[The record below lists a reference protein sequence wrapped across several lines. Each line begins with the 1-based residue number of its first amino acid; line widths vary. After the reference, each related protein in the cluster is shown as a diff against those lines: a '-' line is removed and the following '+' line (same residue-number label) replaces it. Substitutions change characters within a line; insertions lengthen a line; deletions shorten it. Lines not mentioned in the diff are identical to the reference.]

1 MKTIFKRL
9 SILIVVV
16 LFFSCSSDS
25 GDTPCVPI
33 SCINGGT
40 SRVDCGC
47 DCPQGFTGSNCS
59 TQITPTKI
67 TISKIRVKYFPNKN
81 AGSYW
86 DLLLPLVDANI
97 ALPDI
102 YLTLE
107 NSSLIEIYRSPTYYK
122 NVVSDGIAYYDFVPS
137 TPINITSVT
146 SGLFLN
152 LWDYDGAD
160 SNGISSD
167 DDMGFIVFNLYKSTG
182 GFPST
187 LTVLD
192 TSKSLGFELT
202 LSYTW

>member
-9 SILIVVV
+9 SVLTIAF
-16 LFFSCSSDS
+16 LFFNCSSDS
-25 GDTPCVPI
+25 TPCVPI
-33 SCINGGT
+33 SCLNGGT
-40 SRVDCGC
+40 STPDCGC
-47 DCPQGFTGSNCS
+47 NCPQGYTGSDCS

-67 TISKIRVKYFPNKN
+67 TISKIRVKYFPSKN

-146 SGLFLN
+146 SGLVLN

-187 LTVLD
+187 LTVVD
-192 TSKSLGFELT
+192 ASKSLGFELT

>member
-1 MKTIFKRL
+1 MKTVLSRL
-9 SILIVVV
+9 SVLIIAF
-16 LFFSCSSDS
+16 LFFNCSSDS
-25 GDTPCVPI
+25 GNAPCVPI
-33 SCINGGT
+33 TCLNGGIST
-40 SRVDCGC
+40 PECSCN
-47 DCPQGFTGSNCS
+47 CPQGYTGSDCS
-59 TQITPTKI
+59 TQITPANI
-67 TISKIRVKYFPNKN
+67 TITKIRVKYFPNTD

-86 DLLLPLVDANI
+86 DASFPTSAN
-97 ALPDI
+97 AYADI
-102 YLTLE
+102 FLTLQ
-107 NSSLIEIYRSPTYYK
+107 NSSLTEIYRSPTYYK

-146 SGLFLN
+146 SGLVLN

-160 SNGISSD
+160 SNGISPD